1 MDRNTTT
8 GLILI
13 GAVMVAFF
21 MLNQPP
27 DQPMQEDKAEKQ
39 IQKES
44 DIEQKESLE
53 IAVNDTNS
61 NSLSVEDSII
71 GAKLAEQKEQQRLIN
86 AFGVF
91 YKAGIG
97 VEKDFTLKNDKI
109 SIAISSKGGSINE
122 AKMIEKSDDGKYKYK
137 THHDFVNEIEEPLSL
152 FEKGS
157 STMSLVVEDIEN
169 SSLIYT
175 KDLFFELVSS
185 TDSSLIL
192 RANAGT
198 ADKYLQYTYLLPKGK
213 YDVEF
218 QIDYHNLDNVIDPQV
233 DFEWGMKGLSTEK
246 LADDERMICSI
257 MYRYFGEGRDY
268 MTERS
273 DKEEDIQGTMNWIA
287 FKHKFFS
294 SVLISDDEGFTSGK
308 MVQKQL
314 ESDDYTISYYTNV
327 ELPSQ
332 ERIPLKF
339 FFGPND

>member
-27 DQPMQEDKAEKQ
+27 QQNIQEEKAEKQ

-53 IAVNDTNS
+53 IVVNDTNS

-86 AFGVF
+86 EFGVF

-97 VEKDFTLKNDKI
+97 IEKDFTLQNDKI
-109 SIAISSKGGSINE
+109 SLAISSKGGSINE

-175 KDLFFELVSS
+175 KDLFFANLYDQFFLKCQSIFG
-185 TDSSLIL
+185 DFKLSLKNS
-192 RANAGT
+192 RT
-198 ADKYLQYTYLLPKGK
+198 CHCYLDRKRYYLPS
-213 YDVEF
+213 V
-218 QIDYHNLDNVIDPQV
+218 YHNHISTSTINGVYYLDVGEGDSIS
-233 DFEWGMKGLSTEK
+233 FI
-246 LADDERMICSI
+246 DDE
-257 MYRYFGEGRDY
+257 
-268 MTERS
+268 S
-273 DKEEDIQGTMNWIA
+273 DKEEVYYVSTGELLIFANHLV
-287 FKHKFFS
+287 HKPNRPTHDGIRYSLNMEIMTDESAEEIFS
-294 SVLISDDEGFTSGK
+294 RDRLI
-308 MVQKQL
+308 
-314 ESDDYTISYYTNV
+314 
-327 ELPSQ
+327 
-332 ERIPLKF
+332 
-339 FFGPND
+339 